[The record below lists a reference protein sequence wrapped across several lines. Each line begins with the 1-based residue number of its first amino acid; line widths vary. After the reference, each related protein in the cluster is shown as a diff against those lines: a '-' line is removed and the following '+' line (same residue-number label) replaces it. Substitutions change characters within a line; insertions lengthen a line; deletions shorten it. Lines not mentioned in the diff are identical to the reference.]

1 MWQRVPFIG
10 AVDGGLVRAD
20 GAYGVSGGDRS
31 VTVRVMMTK
40 PAIAPASRSCPRWD
54 PFLSS

>member
-1 MWQRVPFIG
+1 MWQVGSRVPFIG

-31 VTVRVMMTK
+31 VTTWVKQT
-40 PAIAPASRSCPRWD
+40 
-54 PFLSS
+54 